1 MKKISKGILI
11 VASILGLLQVLWF
24 VALAYPL
31 KPVAEVIKS
40 FQLPRDFLLYTSLIL
55 AGISTLIF
63 LVLLMYGIFVP
74 VKHQEVSFD
83 SANGKLRISKSSIE
97 KMVKNKVKEIPNL
110 TDVDVDLK
118 ILGKNRQAKMFISAF
133 STEEQNLH
141 RQGENIKRIANEQL
155 AKHLSIPIKKTT
167 VDLKPNLNRGKVKV
181 V

>member
-31 KPVAEVIKS
+31 KPVVEVIKG
-40 FQLPRDFLLYTSLIL
+40 FQLPRDFLLYTSLVL

-74 VKHQEVSFD
+74 VKHQEVRFD
-83 SANGKLRISKSSIE
+83 SANGKLRISKTSIE

-118 ILGKNRQAKMFISAF
+118 ILGKNRQAKMFISAL

-141 RQGENIKRIANEQL
+141 RQGENIKRTANEQL

-167 VDLKPNLNRGKVKV
+167 VDLKPNLNHGKVKV

>member
-31 KPVAEVIKS
+31 KPVVEVIKG

-74 VKHQEVSFD
+74 VKHQEVRFD

>member
-24 VALAYPL
+24 IALAYPL
-31 KPVAEVIKS
+31 KPVVEVIKG
-40 FQLPRDFLLYTSLIL
+40 FQLPRDFLLYTSLVF

-74 VKHQEVSFD
+74 VKHQEVRFD
-83 SANGKLRISKSSIE
+83 SANGKLRISKASIE
-97 KMVKNKVKEIPNL
+97 KMVTNKIKEIPNL

-118 ILGKNRQAKMFISAF
+118 ILGKDRQAKMFISAL

>member
-1 MKKISKGILI
+1 
-11 VASILGLLQVLWF
+11 
-24 VALAYPL
+24 
-31 KPVAEVIKS
+31 
-40 FQLPRDFLLYTSLIL
+40 
-55 AGISTLIF
+55 
-63 LVLLMYGIFVP
+63 MYGIFVP
-74 VKHQEVSFD
+74 VKHQEVRFD
-83 SANGKLRISKSSIE
+83 SANGKLRISKASIE
-97 KMVKNKVKEIPNL
+97 KIIKNKIKEIPNL

-118 ILGKNRQAKMFISAF
+118 ILGKNRQAKMFISAL

>member
-31 KPVAEVIKS
+31 KPVVEVIKG
-40 FQLPRDFLLYTSLIL
+40 FQLPRDFLLYTSLVL

-74 VKHQEVSFD
+74 VKHQEVRFD
-83 SANGKLRISKSSIE
+83 SANGKLRISKASIE

-118 ILGKNRQAKMFISAF
+118 ILGKNRQAKMFISAL

-167 VDLKPNLNRGKVKV
+167 VDLKPNLNHGKVKV

>member
-31 KPVAEVIKS
+31 KPVVEVIKG

-74 VKHQEVSFD
+74 VKHQEVRFD

-167 VDLKPNLNRGKVKV
+167 VDLKPNLNHGKVKV